1 MLRAALKHTVGT
13 KWIVTTKSWR
23 HALAYVLENQTIYV
37 VREALKFI
45 NQFTHICGSDLGD
58 EVLCTEIVAA
68 ITAPLEAA
76 IVIHDS
82 TVRVDSD
89 DLQRTTMPCIKMLC
103 YLMEYCIRLEKRSCL
118 PHILCKVT
126 KCKLNLWRL
135 TDMTKDE
142 MFFKHIIG
150 SLALLNFVEFVDQLD
165 NAATMQFAQNQFGLH
180 FFNHMKFCLVH
191 NSAFALLSIAKM
203 YHMMWTG
210 LGTRVPEEIELE
222 GNRIKFENQII
233 TLQLTPIMFSIVK
246 QRKDAADSE
255 VFDSYIMKLFDIST
269 DHTLRVCYAF
279 RELLTKNR
287 SIVADVACKSIQ
299 GILAMKALHRDRA
312 VYVFQALSYTLKD
325 FAYDVNADG
334 EEETPGDINVERK
347 PTGQGPT
354 DGSEDTSDKLLEMP
368 QFLSAILTG
377 VHAMVREHHITWK
390 ESIESMCLLN
400 FMLLLLN
407 KPNLSTRVSV
417 CS

>member
-1 MLRAALKHTVGT
+1 M
-13 KWIVTTKSWR
+13 
-23 HALAYVLENQTIYV
+23 
-37 VREALKFI
+37 
-45 NQFTHICGSDLGD
+45 
-58 EVLCTEIVAA
+58 
-68 ITAPLEAA
+68 
-76 IVIHDS
+76 
-82 TVRVDSD
+82 
-89 DLQRTTMPCIKMLC
+89 
-103 YLMEYCIRLEKRSCL
+103 
-118 PHILCKVT
+118 
-126 KCKLNLWRL
+126 NLWRL
-135 TDMTKDE
+135 TDMTKDKV
-142 MFFKHIIG
+142 FIKHIIG

-165 NAATMQFAQNQFGLH
+165 KPATIQFAQNQFGLH

-191 NSAFALLSIAKM
+191 NSAFALLSIAKL
-203 YHMMWTG
+203 YHVMWTG
-210 LGTRVPEEIELE
+210 LGERVPEEIELE

-246 QRKDAADSE
+246 QRKDATDSD

-287 SIVADVACKSIQ
+287 GIVADVACKSIQ
-299 GILAMKALHRDRA
+299 GILAMKSLHRDRA

-325 FAYDVNADG
+325 FTYDFRAEGRDAVEA
-334 EEETPGDINVERK
+334 ERK

-407 KPNLSTRVSV
+407 KPNLSTKVSV
-417 CS
+417 ILTVNI